1 MSKIWINVIL
11 STGETLIGKI
21 VLPSRVSDDPASDIL
36 DIFENDLL
44 WSMEIEDCH
53 KVIINEKT
61 TTYESVTDLGFE
73 PNVIV
78 SLEHIISISILRNDS
93 EIIPNLKIFRKK
105 EVRKRKN
112 TVLVKMPNIPKKNN

>member
-21 VLPSRVSDDPASDIL
+21 ALPVKVSDDPASDIL

-44 WSMEIEDCH
+44 WSMEMEDCH
-53 KVIINEKT
+53 KVALNEGKVS
-61 TTYESVTDLGFE
+61 YKSVMDLGFE

-93 EIIPNLKIFRKK
+93 EIIPHLKIFQKK
-105 EVRKRKN
+105 KVRKRKN
-112 TVLVKMPNIPKKNN
+112 ATLLKMPNIPKK